1 MTPLAGT
8 ALLWLALCRPLPVA
22 VGAAGVGVAAHVLR
36 GLWRPVNLP
45 LGWWFALFVA
55 ANAAVVGWGAMV
67 QARRAVIASLRERAW
82 RAEAEQARRVDE
94 ARRAERGRIAREMH
108 DVLAH
113 RLSLLATSAGALEYR
128 PDAPPD
134 QLARAAGVVRDGAH
148 QALDELREVIG
159 LLRDD
164 ADPSDDARGRPQ
176 PTLTDL
182 PRLIE
187 ESRAAG
193 MSVQVDDRVDD
204 GSALPATVGRAAY
217 RVVQEGLTN
226 ARRHASGAQVRLT
239 VRGSAGDGLTVDLR
253 NPLADGVQRSSGGG
267 SGNGLI
273 GLAERVRLAGGHLHH
288 EVTAGGEF
296 RLSATLPWPA

>member
-1 MTPLAGT
+1 
-8 ALLWLALCRPLPVA
+8 
-22 VGAAGVGVAAHVLR
+22 
-36 GLWRPVNLP
+36 
-45 LGWWFALFVA
+45 
-55 ANAAVVGWGAMV
+55 
-67 QARRAVIASLRERAW
+67 VIASLRERAW

-226 ARRHASGAQVRLT
+226 AAKHAAGQPVKLRIAWEPDALLLSMANSVAAPQQ
-239 VRGSAGDGLTVDLR
+239 SAGHGL
-253 NPLADGVQRSSGGG
+253 GG
-267 SGNGLI
+267 LH
-273 GLAERVRLAGGHLHH
+273 ERVGHAGGLLDHR
-288 EVTAGGEF
+288 VDDNEF
-296 RLSATLPWPA
+296 RLVAMFPAPVKPSRTKAFAIGVAIAVLMFVFLPAITMVGVTK